1 MQKKEENAKAYAA
14 RMVEQFKKSMERLRK
29 LGAHMISDRG
39 RRMMYVPGN
48 VSLCSSYPVDMYGTS
63 LLPTAAATS
72 STSVQIILVNSA
84 KANKEERVW
93 LKAIK

>member
-29 LGAHMISDRG
+29 LCAHMISDRG

-48 VSLCSSYPVDMYGTS
+48 VILCSSYPVDMYGTS
-63 LLPTAAATS
+63 VAA
-72 STSVQIILVNSA
+72 NSRSH
-84 KANKEERVW
+84 KQHLRANHLGKFR
-93 LKAIK
+93 KGK

>member
-48 VSLCSSYPVDMYGTS
+48 VILCSSYPVDMYGTS
-63 LLPTAAATS
+63 VAA
-72 STSVQIILVNSA
+72 NSRSH
-84 KANKEERVW
+84 KQHLSANHLGKFR
-93 LKAIK
+93 KGK

>member
-1 MQKKEENAKAYAA
+1 MQKKEANAKAYAA

-48 VSLCSSYPVDMYGTS
+48 VSLCS
-63 LLPTAAATS
+63 
-72 STSVQIILVNSA
+72 
-84 KANKEERVW
+84 
-93 LKAIK
+93 